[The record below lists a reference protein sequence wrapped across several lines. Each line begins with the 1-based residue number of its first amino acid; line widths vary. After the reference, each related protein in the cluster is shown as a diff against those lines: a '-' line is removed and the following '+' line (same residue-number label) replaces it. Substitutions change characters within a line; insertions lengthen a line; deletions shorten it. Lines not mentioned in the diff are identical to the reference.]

1 MRLMRA
7 PVKWRH
13 IIGWIF
19 GWGTGAVIAG
29 VIAVAFGSASG
40 GGNTSVVGSLILF
53 GVVCGLIG
61 GAMTSAITKRMEPSL
76 RSISTRAL
84 TIGWSAAW
92 AIGWAVGGGL
102 LLGVT
107 WVSSRETLM
116 FIIALVGTLIGGIG
130 GGVTFWQIAR
140 AQGAPASGIVAFA
153 TWIRSTSLAP
163 EDTARWKPIAIII
176 GGWSIGWII
185 GLALAITA
193 ADGTSSTLALVLGW
207 GAMGFATGLVWRQAT
222 RTRRWWQVVLLTI
235 GWPTMLYVGLS
246 QTFSAGPQGVA
257 LALSVG
263 ITWAI
268 NAVIALPPVQ
278 LRLRWWPAL
287 IVGAGS
293 CVAWIVG
300 NTYSWNFAAYT
311 MFGRG
316 LSMRSA
322 HQDTLLLV
330 NILLSAVIGGSLL
343 LALQY
348 YARRSTDTVLKS

>member
-1 MRLMRA
+1 MA
-7 PVKWRH
+7 
-13 IIGWIF
+13 
-19 GWGTGAVIAG
+19 
-29 VIAVAFGSASG
+29 
-40 GGNTSVVGSLILF
+40 TSSVPLFLALF
-53 GVVCGLIG
+53 GAFVGALGGLITG
-61 GAMTSAITKRMEPSL
+61 WTMRRAVPTWSGISL
-76 RSISTRAL
+76 RWIAA
-84 TIGWSAAW
+84 GWAAAW
-92 AIGWAVGGGL
+92 AIGLGIIGVLLTGGATSYTSYAMATA
-102 LLGVT
+102 LGI
-107 WVSSRETLM
+107 S
-116 FIIALVGTLIGGIG
+116 AIGGIG

-163 EDTARWKPIAIII
+163 EDTAWWKPIAIII

-185 GLALAITA
+185 GLALAMTA
-193 ADGTSSTLALVLGW
+193 ADGTSSTLALVFGW
-207 GAMGFATGLVWRQAT
+207 GAVGFATGLIWRRAT
-222 RTRRWWQVVLLTI
+222 RTLRWWQAVLLTI
-235 GWPTMLYVGLS
+235 GWPAMLYVGLS
-246 QTFSAGPQGVA
+246 QTFSAGPQGIA

-263 ITWAI
+263 VTWAI

-278 LRLRWWPAL
+278 LKLWWPAL

-311 MFGRG
+311 MFGRD

-330 NILLSAVIGGSLL
+330 NILLSAVVGGSLL